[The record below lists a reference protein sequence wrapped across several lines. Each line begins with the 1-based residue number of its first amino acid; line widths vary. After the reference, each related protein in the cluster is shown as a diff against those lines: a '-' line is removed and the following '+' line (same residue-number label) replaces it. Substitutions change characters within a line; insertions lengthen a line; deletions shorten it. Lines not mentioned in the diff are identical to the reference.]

1 MSKINSTKAKIT
13 TRALVTMALLSAISV
28 VLARLIIPMPNVTTR
43 FSIEAVPIIL
53 AGHLFGPLSGAIVG
67 FVADFVGCL
76 FSGYGYNPAFSVS
89 PILIGL
95 CAGLLRPLLYRRV
108 SYLRVL
114 ASFLPAVV
122 LGSLLWQSYWL
133 SFFYGGRTFLSLGSE
148 KRPQEAAARLFAALR
163 ELDERGDTV
172 ALCEAVDTAG
182 IGLAVMNR
190 MGRAA
195 AFDIEQV

>member
-76 FSGYGYNPAFSVS
+76 FSGYGYNPVFSVP

-95 CAGLLRPLLYRRV
+95 CAGLLRPLLYKRV

-122 LGSLLWQSYWL
+122 LGSMLWQSYWL
-133 SFFYGGRTFLSLGSE
+133 SFFYGGRTFLGFLGVRSIQLAITSVVNAFVVFALFKSNVLNTLHLWPPVNAKIPAEGVSE
-148 KRPQEAAARLFAALR
+148 SATEA
-163 ELDERGDTV
+163 
-172 ALCEAVDTAG
+172 
-182 IGLAVMNR
+182 
-190 MGRAA
+190 
-195 AFDIEQV
+195 Q